1 MKKLTQSCETYLI
14 TIYQL
19 QEFKGKVRSV
29 DIAKTLGYARASVC
43 NAIKNLR
50 REELVTM
57 DARKNVYLTTYGKKQ
72 ASELQKKYLLIKS
85 YLIAVWGMDEQAA
98 EKEAGIT
105 TSHIKW

>member
-1 MKKLTQSCETYLI
+1 MKKLTQSCENYLM

-43 NAIKNLR
+43 NALKILR
-50 REELVTM
+50 REELIAM
-57 DARKNVYLTTYGKKQ
+57 DAGKNIYLTTYGKAQ
-72 ASELQKKYLLIKS
+72 ASELQEKYLLIKNC
-85 YLIAVWGMDEQAA
+85 LMAVLGMDEQAA
-98 EKEAGIT
+98 ARDASR

>member
-1 MKKLTQSCETYLI
+1 MKKSTQSCETYLM

-57 DARKNVYLTTYGKKQ
+57 DAGKNVCLTAYGKKQ
-72 ASELQKKYLLIKS
+72 ASELQKKYMLVKN
-85 YLIAVWGMDEQAA
+85 YLMTVLGMDEQAA
-98 EKEAGIT
+98 MQYADRI
-105 TSHIKW
+105 SHIQW

>member
-1 MKKLTQSCETYLI
+1 MKKLTPSCENYLM

-50 REELVTM
+50 REELVTI
-57 DARKNVYLTTYGKKQ
+57 DTRKNIYLTTYGEKQ

-85 YLIAVWGMDEQAA
+85 YLMTVFGMDEQAA
-98 EKEAGIT
+98 EQEAGR